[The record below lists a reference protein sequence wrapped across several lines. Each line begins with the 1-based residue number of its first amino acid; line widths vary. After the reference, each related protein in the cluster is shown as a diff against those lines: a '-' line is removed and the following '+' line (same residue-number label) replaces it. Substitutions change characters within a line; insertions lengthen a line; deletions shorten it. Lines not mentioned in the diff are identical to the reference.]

1 MLDQDTVD
9 RVSDLLNIVEK
20 VAKSAPQFMNISG
33 EAMAELRE
41 IDAAIRKEKVGD
53 APPPPAPAS
62 TDTAPAGD
70 TNPLSPN
77 SVQSKPPD
85 GPLFNQRLGST
96 PSQTGDDDE

>member
-53 APPPPAPAS
+53 LPPPPAPA
-62 TDTAPAGD
+62 GD
-70 TNPLSPN
+70 ANPLSPN

-96 PSQTGDDDE
+96 PSQTGGDDE